1 MLSEGKRSRSDLPS
15 CVAPELVKVLE
26 RVAAA
31 HWMECQP
38 EGQNLLGAPTDN
50 EEETRVHQTWN
61 NRGPDTKL
69 QSVMSYNRSINWFF
83 FLENSFLDS

>member
-1 MLSEGKRSRSDLPS
+1 MLSEGKRSRSNLPS

-26 RVAAA
+26 KVAAA

-38 EGQNLLGAPTDN
+38 EGQNLLVAPMDN

-61 NRGPDTKL
+61 NRRVRHQATVSHVIQQKPQL
-69 QSVMSYNRSINWFF
+69 FF
-83 FLENSFLDS
+83 VDDSFLDS